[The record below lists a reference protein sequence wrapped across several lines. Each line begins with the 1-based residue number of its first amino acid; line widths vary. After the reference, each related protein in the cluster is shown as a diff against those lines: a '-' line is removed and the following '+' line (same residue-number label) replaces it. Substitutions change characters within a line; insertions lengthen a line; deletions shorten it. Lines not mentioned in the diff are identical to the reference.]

1 MVNEIII
8 GIAKALSCYSGYEVY
23 TDTMEQ
29 NIKEPCF
36 LVKCIKVARAGMLT
50 DRFRIRGS
58 FQVVFLAGTSNAIN
72 DMAETLPF
80 DLRRITVTETRDNK
94 QITHVL
100 NGVNLDCNTDE
111 KEHTLVFLV
120 DYLWTSHL
128 AGADPDLMLTV
139 STDTEVKAYGKI

>member
-29 NIKEPCF
+29 NITEPCF
-36 LVKCIKVARAGMLT
+36 IVKCIKVARDSRLS
-50 DRFRIRGS
+50 DRFRIRGN

-80 DLRRITVTETRDNK
+80 DLKLLTVSETRNNK
-94 QITHVL
+94 TITYKL
-100 NGVNLDCNTDE
+100 SGVNFDCNTDE
-111 KEHTLVFLV
+111 KEHTLVCLV
-120 DYLWTSHL
+120 DYLWTSYL
-128 AGADPDLMLTV
+128 KEADPDLMLTV
-139 STDTEVKAYGKI
+139 HTDTEVKADG